1 MVLTGNLG
9 GGPKPAVPVNGMGSL
24 QPGSLAALG
33 ALGTNS
39 GNFSGIPSVPLYDD
53 NGNFDTGAA
62 STALDAAKFNA
73 GETDTRAKTAFAENA
88 FGDLLG
94 QFKTGAGGTAPGGA
108 GFVPT
113 QLADDTAYGQAKLGA
128 AKQNVGENLQSS
140 LKALDA
146 IMSQRGITGSG
157 IQGAEAGKL
166 VAGAGENLD
175 NANVSLLGDELSREQ
190 GVLGANATG
199 ANTYNQ
205 AQIDNALKAR
215 QQLVGLLGSFGIN
228 F

>member
-1 MVLTGNLG
+1 MVLSGNLG
-9 GGPKPAVPVNGMGSL
+9 GGPRPAVPPNGTGTLTPASL
-24 QPGSLAALG
+24 GALG

-39 GNFSGIPSVPLYDD
+39 GNFSGIPGLNLYDSS
-53 NGNFDTGAA
+53 GNFDSGAA

-73 GETDTRAKTAFAENA
+73 GETDTRAKTAFAEDA
-88 FGDLLG
+88 FSKLLG
-94 QFKTGAGGTAPGGA
+94 GAGGISGTAPTGA

-113 QLADDTAYGQAKLGA
+113 QLADDTAYAATKLGA

-175 NANVSLLGDELSREQ
+175 NANVSLLGDELNREQ
-190 GVLGANATG
+190 GVLTGNATG

-205 AQIDNALKAR
+205 QQVANALAAR
-215 QQLVGLLGSFGIN
+215 QQLVGILSSFGIN